1 MREKRQTI
9 KNTVYLALLLAM
21 LLAGALLGIF
31 LPKAERSVPERRRLA
46 SMPQLSAKSVEDGSF
61 MRDYE
66 TYTQDHFPARETF
79 RRIKAL
85 FCKDILQQLQVN
97 EIAVKGGT
105 AVKLDYPLQPQ
116 SVQHATER
124 FSYLWQRYL
133 RDSDC
138 TVYTAVVPDKNY
150 YAAPIYG
157 YPQMEYACL
166 FSMIEQQMP
175 YAKRIDLTD
184 TLCLESY
191 YRTDAHWRAD
201 ALQGTAQ
208 RIAQAMG
215 AQLAL
220 EALAPRTLP
229 EPFYGVYSGQT
240 ALPLGNDALTVLDGA
255 PIQSMR
261 VYDLESDSYGTVYDE
276 SRRGGA
282 DLYEYFLSGSRSFL
296 RIEND
301 AAQTDREL
309 IIFRDSFGSA
319 IAPLLATGYRTVTLV
334 DIRYLSPALLGRYQ
348 SFSDQD
354 VLFLY
359 SASVLNHSET
369 LK

>member
-9 KNTVYLALLLAM
+9 KNTVYLALLFAM

-31 LPKAERSVPERRRLA
+31 LPKADRSVSERRRLA
-46 SMPQLSAKSVEDGSF
+46 SMPQLSEKSIENGSF

-79 RRIKAL
+79 RSIKAL
-85 FCKDILQQLQVN
+85 FCKDILRQLQVN
-97 EIAVKGGT
+97 EIAVKDGT
-105 AVKLDYPLQPQ
+105 AVKLDFPLQMQ
-116 SVQHATER
+116 SVQHATQR

-157 YPQMEYACL
+157 YPQMEYARL
-166 FSMIEQQMP
+166 FSIMEQQMP
-175 YAKRIDLTD
+175 YAKGIDLTD
-184 TLCLESY
+184 TLSLESY

-201 ALQGTAQ
+201 ALQGAAQ
-208 RIAQAMG
+208 RIAQSMG

-220 EALAPRTLP
+220 ADLSPRTLP

-240 ALPLGNDALTVLDGA
+240 ALPLGHDALTVLDGA
-255 PIQSMR
+255 SIQSMR

-276 SRRGGA
+276 SRREGA

-301 AAQTDREL
+301 AAQTDRAL
-309 IIFRDSFGSA
+309 IIFRDSFAGA
-319 IAPLLATGYRTVTLV
+319 VAPLLATGYRTVTLV